1 MSPVKVGSR
10 FFFTMCLSLRGQ
22 VYLFSPP
29 FPPGRR
35 TQLYIYK
42 KT

>member
-1 MSPVKVGSR
+1 MPPMKVGSR
-10 FFFTMCLSLRGQ
+10 FFHDVLVPAGQ
-22 VYLFSPP
+22 AYLFPP